1 MGLVVPLLAFVFIC
15 VVIKPVLLSE
25 YMSSSKNKDK
35 AEKNDLKLQTH
46 CANLISA
53 MLVYNREITAAK
65 RKLIDD
71 VIDRAKIC
79 GSLSNSEYWNL
90 VVKQIYEP
98 SDLNKSINFIAH
110 NLPLDERM
118 KISHLLFKLSIEDDG
133 IMNDEWKLLRTVVNG
148 MNFSKTYIDH
158 LFKFYGP
165 LRSYSDTAI
174 YNKVYG
180 FVKQRK
186 QSGNTGKAD
195 GASAS
200 ASASA
205 RAKGGT
211 SSSYNRSS
219 EQARSRAGSAGASAG
234 GASQK
239 AAPKVANSR
248 LAQYYAV
255 LDLPA
260 SASLREV
267 QDAYHRLA
275 LLHHPDLPKNEGRQE
290 ECVKQMAKI
299 NVAYEFI
306 TSSLSSGS

>member
-200 ASASA
+200 A

-219 EQARSRAGSAGASAG
+219 EQARSRTGSAGASAG

-239 AAPKVANSR
+239 AAPKVADSR
-248 LAQYYAV
+248 LVQYYAV
-255 LDLPA
+255 LGLPA
-260 SASLREV
+260 SASSAEV
-267 QDAYHRLA
+267 QEAYHRLA
-275 LLHHPDLPKNEGRQE
+275 LLHHPDLPKNADRQE
-290 ECVKQMAKI
+290 ECVALMAKI
-299 NVAYEFI
+299 NTAYRAIANSFN
-306 TSSLSSGS
+306 

>member
-158 LFKFYGP
+158 LFNFYGP

-200 ASASA
+200 ASA

-219 EQARSRAGSAGASAG
+219 EQARSRTGSAGASAG

-239 AAPKVANSR
+239 AAPKVADSR
-248 LAQYYAV
+248 LVQYYAV
-255 LDLPA
+255 LGLPA
-260 SASLREV
+260 SASSAEV
-267 QDAYHRLA
+267 QEAYHRLA
-275 LLHHPDLPKNEGRQE
+275 LLHHPDLPKNADRQE
-290 ECVKQMAKI
+290 ECVALMAKI
-299 NVAYEFI
+299 NTAYRAIANSFN
-306 TSSLSSGS
+306 

>member
-1 MGLVVPLLAFVFIC
+1 MGLVVSLLAFIFIC
-15 VVIKPVLLSE
+15 VVFMPVS

-158 LFKFYGP
+158 LFNFYGP

-174 YNKVYG
+174 YNRVHG

-186 QSGNTGKAD
+186 KVEPQSGNTGKAR
-195 GASAS
+195 G

-219 EQARSRAGSAGASAG
+219 EQARSRTGSAGASAG

-239 AAPKVANSR
+239 AAPKVADSR
-248 LAQYYAV
+248 LVQYYAV
-255 LDLPA
+255 LGLPA

-275 LLHHPDLPKNEGRQE
+275 LLHHPDLPKNADRQE
-290 ECVKQMAKI
+290 ECVAQMAKI
-299 NVAYEFI
+299 NTAYRAIANSFN
-306 TSSLSSGS
+306 

>member
-1 MGLVVPLLAFVFIC
+1 MGFIVLILWVFIISAVC
-15 VVIKPVLLSE
+15 SSLFYGKDSQTGRGKKKSE
-25 YMSSSKNKDK
+25 VC
-35 AEKNDLKLQTH
+35 LQRYW
-46 CANLISA
+46 ADIIAA
-53 MLVYNREITAAK
+53 MLVYNREMTAAK
-65 RKLIDD
+65 RKLVDD
-71 VIDRAKIC
+71 FINNPKVC
-79 GSLSNSEYWNL
+79 GSVSNADFWMLIEKQMIEPDNL
-90 VVKQIYEP
+90 DEALK
-98 SDLNKSINFIAH
+98 LAAGKLA
-110 NLPLDERM
+110 LDERM
-118 KISHLLFKLSIEDDG
+118 KLAHLLFKLSVEDDG
-133 IMNDEWKLLRTVVNG
+133 IMNDEWALLRRVTAG
-148 MNFSKTYIDH
+148 LNFSKTYVEH
-158 LFKFYGP
+158 LTKFYGP

-200 ASASA
+200 ASA
-205 RAKGGT
+205 RTKGGT

-219 EQARSRAGSAGASAG
+219 EQARSRTGSAGASAG

-255 LDLPA
+255 LGLPA

-275 LLHHPDLPKNEGRQE
+275 LQHHPDLPKNEGRQE

>member
-200 ASASA
+200 ASA

-219 EQARSRAGSAGASAG
+219 EQARSRTGSAGASAG

-255 LDLPA
+255 LGLPA

-275 LLHHPDLPKNEGRQE
+275 LQHHPDLPKNEGRQE

>member
-200 ASASA
+200 ASA

-219 EQARSRAGSAGASAG
+219 EQARSRTGSAGASAG

-239 AAPKVANSR
+239 AAPKVADSR
-248 LAQYYAV
+248 LVQYYAV
-255 LDLPA
+255 LGLPA
-260 SASLREV
+260 SASSAEV
-267 QDAYHRLA
+267 QEAYHRLA
-275 LLHHPDLPKNEGRQE
+275 LLHHPDLPKNADRQE
-290 ECVKQMAKI
+290 ECVALMAKI
-299 NVAYEFI
+299 NTAYRAIANSFN
-306 TSSLSSGS
+306 

>member
-133 IMNDEWKLLRTVVNG
+133 IMNDEWKLLGTVVNG

-158 LFKFYGP
+158 LFNFYGP

-174 YNKVYG
+174 YNRVHG

-186 QSGNTGKAD
+186 KVEPQSGNTGK
-195 GASAS
+195 
-200 ASASA
+200 
-205 RAKGGT
+205 AKGGT

-219 EQARSRAGSAGASAG
+219 EQARSRAAGAGSSAG

-239 AAPKVANSR
+239 AAPKVADSR

-255 LDLPA
+255 LGLPA
-260 SASLREV
+260 SASINAV
-267 QDAYHRLA
+267 QEAYHRLA
-275 LLHHPDLPKNEGRQE
+275 LQHHPDLPKNADRQE
-290 ECVKQMAKI
+290 ECVAQMAKI
-299 NVAYEFI
+299 NTAYRAI
-306 TSSLSSGS
+306 ANSLN